1 MCAIFDKCEDLVQ
14 KQKSKFMDEIDEIIQ
29 KQSAIFNKDN
39 KTKVPKF
46 YERLSQKYAQLKEA
60 TEQSAHMPE
69 DQIVEILK

>member
-1 MCAIFDKCEDLVQ
+1 MIH
-14 KQKSKFMDEIDEIIQ
+14 KQKSKFMDQIDEIIQ

-60 TEQSAHMPE
+60 TEQSANMQE
-69 DQIVEILK
+69 EEIVEILK